1 MIEFKESKFYKL
13 LQDFFINNNKETFLQ
28 MLSEFYNRTE
38 GIINKNDT
46 QDDLIKEL
54 REMYLKF
61 NEEGIDE
68 NIVREKVNYFL
79 ENSNRIM
86 DIISEIDNIIYLKE
100 SDVGYKNSE
109 KIQNKLKLN
118 TNINIKSKNNDNYII
133 KNTIEIDNNNSIT
146 LDNNTVLKNA
156 SLSNMIRKKEN
167 IDRLQNIKLSGGIYN
182 YDNQTAGGNNL
193 HTIFIHKCDD
203 LLIEKLQVLNSSKY
217 AFLLADI
224 NRGTIKDITLNTSSD
239 GIHFQPP
246 LKNILVENIK
256 GTSHDDMIAITI
268 GDFDAYN
275 TSAGDVEDIVI
286 RNIQPNNSLTALK
299 LCGQNGYKFK
309 NVLMEQVYGNTRHE
323 GFYLRSDGPILNDF
337 TAEKI
342 VLRDINV
349 KTGGDNYPLVKLWVD
364 TQMNIDTLI
373 LENIKHDGYLFDIR
387 GAGNWSIKIKNLH
400 LKNIDLSM
408 SSNENILKYFGFIG
422 VNVTIE
428 NLYIDNVNIDS
439 NKISSSKYECFIEN
453 RGKIKNLY
461 VDKTI
466 VKYPINKYAFI
477 RNIDGI
483 INNLNLDNYYQYQG
497 ACVYYQNSK
506 TYTGYIRINNVNLDE
521 VWEAF
526 NVNADTIFTL
536 ASTTTS
542 RNGATFKTNNSDG
555 TYKIT
560 GELINTTNINV
571 SCVAGSSVGNIYVDG
586 NINVDIEKVKGI
598 ATGARCYNT
607 NNNVW
612 TGKEYYVY
620 NNWGWEKEV
629 NKNVVRY
636 VTSDYRIDKYDSF
649 IKTNGTITI
658 TLPDSSPIIGKLY
671 SIINIST
678 NNTVTINDSSGVRV
692 ETLPPNTRKD
702 IISGGSNW
710 HIF

>member
-1 MIEFKESKFYKL
+1 MIEFTESNFYKS

-86 DIISEIDNIIYLKE
+86 DIISEIDNILYLKE
-100 SDVGYKNSE
+100 SDTGYLNSE

-167 IDRLQNIKLSGGIYN
+167 VDRLQNIKLTGGIYN
-182 YDNQTAGGNNL
+182 YDNQSAGGNNL

-224 NRGTIKDITLNTSSD
+224 NRGTIRDITLNTSSD

-246 LKNILVENIK
+246 LKNIFVENIK
-256 GTSHDDMIAITI
+256 GTSHDDMVAITI

-275 TSAGDVEDIVI
+275 TSSGNVEDIVI

-299 LCGQNGYKFK
+299 LCGQKGYKFK
-309 NVLMEQVYGNTRHE
+309 NVLMEQVYGTTAHE
-323 GFYLRSDGPILNDF
+323 GFYLRTDGAILNDF
-337 TAEKI
+337 TADKI
-342 VLRDINV
+342 HLKDINV

-387 GAGNWSIKIKNLH
+387 GAGNWTINIKNLH

-408 SSNENILKYFGFIG
+408 TSNENILKYFGFIG

-439 NKISSSKYECFIEN
+439 ERITSSVYECFIEN

-536 ASTTTS
+536 SSTTTS
-542 RNGATFKTNNSDG
+542 RNGATFRTNNSDG
-555 TYKIT
+555 TYKII
-560 GELINTTNINV
+560 GELINTTNVNV
-571 SCVAGSSVGNIYVDG
+571 SCVAGASVGNIYVDG
-586 NINVDIEKVKGI
+586 NINADIEKVKGI

-620 NNWGWEKEV
+620 YNWGWEKVV

-636 VTSDYRIDKYDSF
+636 VTSDYTIDKYDSF
-649 IKTNGTITI
+649 IKANGAITI
-658 TLPDSSPIIGKLY
+658 TLPDSSHIIGKLY
-671 SIINIST
+671 SIFNVST
-678 NNTVTINDSSGVRV
+678 SNTVTINDSSGVRV